1 MSDNQDFTAQI
12 CALEARLTQ
21 LAETYS
27 ILGEA
32 SARGLER
39 AATALEAIVEHLE
52 HNRFPAEAS

>member
-39 AATALEAIVEHLE
+39 AAMALEAIVEHLE
-52 HNRFPAEAS
+52 RGEATSAS